1 MPASTR
7 LALATCL
14 ALLATLPAAAQVKPA
29 AAAKPATPAPPAGKD
44 KVVKLPT
51 AEDGEVFYHF
61 DPATNL
67 PVNAQDER
75 AMVAAAAL
83 SFQPKKKGE
92 DLQWNEFYSL
102 QFVKGQKP
110 TFILVYD
117 ESTKPL
123 KLEVG
128 DKQPTVDGG
137 QWSATSQPQ
146 VVDKKTWD
154 EMIGPKTWY
163 LQRKFMIQYEDGHER
178 TLHQLSVVTQ
188 QMRLEL
194 LQKVTGMQL
203 LGPASA
209 AAPAATPAPAPAPA
223 PAATEK
229 KN

>member
-67 PVNAQDER
+67 PLNAGDER
-75 AMVAAAAL
+75 ARVTAVAL
-83 SFQPKKKGE
+83 SFLPKKKGE
-92 DLQWNEFYSL
+92 DLQWNYYYEL
-102 QFVKGQKP
+102 QFAKGAQPK
-110 TFILVYD
+110 FILVYD
-117 ESTKPL
+117 ESNKPL

-128 DKQPTVDGG
+128 DSKPTPGG
-137 QWSATSQPQ
+137 GTWSASSQPHK
-146 VVDKKTWD
+146 VDKKTWD
-154 EMIGPKTWY
+154 SMIGPKPWF
-163 LQRKFMIQYEDGHER
+163 LQRKFMIEYADGTER

-188 QMRLEL
+188 TMRLEL

-203 LGPASA
+203 LQPAQASA
-209 AAPAATPAPAPAPA
+209 PAPAQAPAPAP
-223 PAATEK
+223 TNK
-229 KN
+229 

>member
-1 MPASTR
+1 MSAFRRVVLASG
-7 LALATCL
+7 LALAI
-14 ALLATLPAAAQVKPA
+14 ALPVAAQVKSASVPAKPA
-29 AAAKPATPAPPAGKD
+29 AASAD

-51 AEDGEVFYHF
+51 AADGDVFYRF

-67 PVNAQDER
+67 PI
-75 AMVAAAAL
+75 AAADDHALVTAVAL
-83 SFQPKKKGE
+83 SFLPKKQGE
-92 DLQWNEFYSL
+92 PLRWNMIYSL
-102 QFVKGQKP
+102 QFTKGAVPK
-110 TFILVYD
+110 FILVYD

-154 EMIGPKTWY
+154 SMIGAKPWY
-163 LQRKFMIQYEDGHER
+163 LQRKFMVSYADGTER

-194 LQKVTGMQL
+194 LQKATGMQL
-203 LGPASA
+203 LQPAN
-209 AAPAATPAPAPAPA
+209 APAAPAPA
-223 PAATEK
+223 K
-229 KN
+229 K